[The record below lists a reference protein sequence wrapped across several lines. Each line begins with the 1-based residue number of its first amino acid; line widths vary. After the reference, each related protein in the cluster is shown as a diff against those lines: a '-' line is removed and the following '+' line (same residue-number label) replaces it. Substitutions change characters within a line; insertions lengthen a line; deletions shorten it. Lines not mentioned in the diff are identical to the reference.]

1 MWLKVNEERF
11 VNMNLV
17 YDVAVGRDKF
27 DASLPKV
34 TLFTTA
40 GGERGVLYFTGGDAE
55 RVLIWLRS
63 NALHL
68 LTR

>member
-11 VNMNLV
+11 VNMSLV

-34 TLFTTA
+34 TLFTIA
-40 GGERGVLYFTGGDAE
+40 SGERGVLYFTGVDAE
-55 RVLIWLRS
+55 KVLAWLR
-63 NALHL
+63 A
-68 LTR
+68 TAVK

>member
-1 MWLKVNEERF
+1 MWLKVTEERY
-11 VNMNLV
+11 VNMSLV

-40 GGERGVLYFTGGDAE
+40 GGERGVLYFTGADAE
-55 RVLIWLRS
+55 KVLAWLRA
-63 NALHL
+63 NAVNIK
-68 LTR
+68 